1 MRWIMD
7 LRKSKVF
14 ENDFDSGAQNEK
26 GLDVVVGIDM
36 LLVMVFHPRQGVTM
50 IGMMATYFSTEHH
63 GKKMCRISALQLLE
77 PKTHVYGKIMMVSWP
92 IDTHVKFPPCVMGDT
107 IKVEG

>member
-1 MRWIMD
+1 MLDYAYHGMKGSKSADRMRWIMD

-36 LLVMVFHPRQGVTM
+36 LLVMVFHPR
-50 IGMMATYFSTEHH
+50 SHNDWND
-63 GKKMCRISALQLLE
+63 
-77 PKTHVYGKIMMVSWP
+77 PHVI
-92 IDTHVKFPPCVMGDT
+92 
-107 IKVEG
+107 